1 MTDSERGKSSMLTIS
16 ENAAEVIKLILTG
29 GESPEGAGLR
39 ISSPNGQAAAES
51 LEAAVATAPEDDDEV
66 VEQAG
71 VRVFLDTQASTVLGD
86 KTLDAER
93 DDNGE
98 LGLTVS
104 G

>member
-1 MTDSERGKSSMLTIS
+1 MLTIS
-16 ENAAEVIKLILTG
+16 ENAAEVIKLILVG

-39 ISSPNGQAAAES
+39 ISSSEGSEGEASAES
-51 LEAAVATAPEDDDEV
+51 LEAAVADAPEDSDQV
-66 VEQAG
+66 VEQSG
-71 VRVFLDTQASTVLGD
+71 VRVFLDEQAATVLGD

-104 G
+104 E

>member
-1 MTDSERGKSSMLTIS
+1 MLTIS
-16 ENAAEVIKLILTG
+16 ENAAEVIKLILVG

-39 ISSPNGQAAAES
+39 ISSPDGQAAAES
-51 LEAAVATAPEDDDEV
+51 LEATVATIPEDNDEV
-66 VEQAG
+66 VEQSG
-71 VRVFLDTQASTVLGD
+71 VRVFLDEQAAVVLGD

>member
-1 MTDSERGKSSMLTIS
+1 MLTIS
-16 ENAAEVIKLILTG
+16 ENAAEVIKLILVG

-39 ISSPNGQAAAES
+39 ISSSEGEASPES
-51 LEAAVATAPEDDDEV
+51 LEAAVANAPEDSDQI
-66 VEQAG
+66 VEQSG
-71 VRVFLDTQASTVLGD
+71 VRVFLDEQAATVLGD

-104 G
+104 E